1 MSNWSSY
8 HFTRK
13 GEQLRAK
20 VEAGKCKLTLTK
32 IKIGNGSVTLGDIKD
47 MSDLKSPQLVLGI
60 SSCAVSAEDDRVCE
74 VVGIASSSN
83 VENAFSVTEMG
94 LYANDPDVGE
104 ILYLVEID
112 TSPDDMPN
120 KNAQSPV
127 TLTYQFEL
135 VTSNTANVTAM
146 VSPAGLVTVKMM
158 SAHSTAAELD
168 HPNGSVTTKK
178 LSDAA
183 VTGAKIADGVI
194 EKKHLTA
201 AMMSVISDAGIAIL
215 QRSRTYQVGDIAYH
229 KALPSW
235 ARLECVK
242 AGSTGATLPTQIEQ
256 MVQNGGVMVTDG
268 TVVWIIDDLRDGTPV
283 GAVRGSLYLP
293 AGYVKANGATVQRSD
308 YPRLVA
314 LADKHDLWTDDVA
327 ANAGLFGRGDGT
339 ATFVLPNWADRMVQ
353 FAGAGAGATLAA
365 GLPNIT
371 GRTFNNRIMTEVNP
385 KSSASKSEGAI
396 LRYDL
401 RDVSVVGTGG
411 YGNSIEIGIDA
422 SKSNPIYGASATV
435 QPPAIKLLPI
445 LRY

>member
-8 HFTRK
+8 QFTRK

-32 IKIGNGSVTLGDIKD
+32 IKIGNGNVTLDDIKD
-47 MSDLKSPQLVLGI
+47 MSDLKSPRLVLGI

-127 TLTYQFEL
+127 TLTYQIEL

-158 SAHSTAAELD
+158 SAHCTAAELD
-168 HPNGSVTTKK
+168 HPDGSVTTKK

-201 AMMSVISDAGIAIL
+201 SIVSMISDAGIAIL
-215 QRSRTYQVGDIAYH
+215 GRSKTYAIGDIAYH

-242 AGSTGATLPTQIEQ
+242 AGTTGATLPTQIEQ
-256 MVQNGGVMVTDG
+256 MFQNGGVILTDG
-268 TVVWIIDDLRDGTPV
+268 TVMWIIDDLRDGTPV

-293 AGYVKANGATVQRSD
+293 AGYVKANGATVQRAD

-314 LADKHDLWTDDVA
+314 LADRHNLWTDDVT

-339 ATFVLPNWADRMVQ
+339 TMVLPNWTDRMVQ
-353 FAGAGAGATLAA
+353 LVGDGAGTSVAA

-371 GRTFNNRIMTEVNP
+371 GAIGILDGQGGGL
-385 KSSASKSEGAI
+385 SCQEGAFHRFDRN
-396 LRYDL
+396 LPSNFTR
-401 RDVSVVGTGG
+401 RGDVNDYVSPGVKS
-411 YGNSIEIGIDA
+411 YFDA
-422 SKSNPIYGASATV
+422 SKSNPIYGASSTV
-435 QPPAIKLLPI
+435 QPPAIKLIPI
-445 LRY
+445 IRY